1 VYGLTAYGE
10 PMEGTPFGRY
20 RLIELLGRGG
30 MGEVWRAYDTAIDRV
45 VALKLLPANFA
56 DDRVFQE
63 RFRREAKAAA
73 GLDEPHVVPIHD
85 FGEIEGRL
93 YVTMRL
99 IDGRDLQTVLAE
111 GPLAPERA
119 VRIIEQVAKALH
131 AAHRIGLIHRDI
143 KPSNILLAED
153 DFAYLID
160 FGIARA
166 AGETGL
172 TSTGATIGTWSY
184 MSPERFQSGTADAR
198 ADIYALACVL
208 YQALTGRPPFPG
220 DTLEQIAVAHMLAP
234 PPRPS
239 EHGGV
244 PAAMNDVIATGM
256 AKNPAERYA
265 TTVELARAAH
275 DATTAPFSR
284 PVPTVAVPPSSRRD
298 QPAAGLIH
306 GEHTQLAVAGDA
318 PVWQPP
324 SGPPPPWAQPTPQR
338 PMWRRP
344 RIVIPALLA
353 VVVLIGGGVFA
364 AVKASKL
371 HNQPASA
378 APAAAQPAAA
388 PPAAAAPNTGPFTGT
403 YAADFGAGTD
413 LDGKPLEGAT
423 PATETWGLR
432 SACPSSGCIATTSR
446 RSGQTTNLST
456 LVFDNIGGRWVAVGV
471 SPGTC
476 LDVPAE
482 VWEVFTLQPRPDG
495 TFSGEFTTTNSN
507 GCASKRAVTFTRT
520 GDVDITSLPDPA
532 TQPPRVVSPAEALHG
547 QYHHTRTLAATGE
560 VFEFDIVFRTD
571 CLRTGD
577 RCMSNGHSPPADDVP
592 LVFSSGKWVRDTE
605 RGESCRLGAT
615 GRTKRTTI
623 YPLPAPPQDPIT
635 LLTGHGNDEV
645 TGSAC
650 VGSDFD
656 DKFVRTG
663 D

>member
-1 VYGLTAYGE
+1 
-10 PMEGTPFGRY
+10 MDGTPFGRY
-20 RLIELLGRGG
+20 RLIKLIGRGG

-56 DDRVFQE
+56 DDRVFRE

-99 IDGRDLQTVLAE
+99 IEGRDLQTVLAE

-239 EHGGV
+239 DQDGV

-275 DATTAPFSR
+275 DATTVPLPR
-284 PVPTVAVPPSSRRD
+284 PGPTVPVPPSSQRD

-306 GEHTQLAVAGDA
+306 GEDTQLAATGAA
-318 PVWQPP
+318 PMWQPP
-324 SGPPPPWAQPTPQR
+324 SEPPPPWAQPTPQR

-344 RIVIPALLA
+344 RIAIPALLA

-364 AVKASKL
+364 AVKASNL

-378 APAAAQPAAA
+378 APPAAAQPPAA

-403 YAADFGAGTD
+403 YAANLGAGTD

-446 RSGQTTNLST
+446 RSGQTTNLAT
-456 LVFDNIGGRWVAVGV
+456 LVFDEIGGRWVAVGV

-476 LDVPAE
+476 LDIAAE

-495 TFSGEFTTTNSN
+495 TFSGEFTTTSSN

-520 GDVDITSLPDPA
+520 ADVDITSLLDPA
-532 TQPPRVVSPAEALHG
+532 TEAPRVVSPAEALHG
-547 QYHHTRTLAATGE
+547 QYHHTRTMFATGE
-560 VFEFDIVFRTD
+560 VQEFDIVFRTD

-577 RCMSNGHSPPADDVP
+577 RCMSNGHTPPADDVP

-605 RGESCRLGAT
+605 RGEPCPLGGT
-615 GRTKRTTI
+615 GHTKRTTI

-635 LLTGHGNDEV
+635 LLTGHGNDES